1 MLYNFFGDF
10 IMKKRFNLY
19 VLLGIIFLVLFLGLF
34 ALLFV
39 DRANITGTGEVGLS
53 SLNKLIDYKY
63 NQAWQVIA
71 DIFLYLGI
79 AFVLFLVVI
88 AIIQLFKRRS
98 LFKVDRYLIIFGIFF
113 ALAIIIWIAF
123 DKFIV
128 INYRPIYHYDI
139 EPSFPSTH
147 TFIVIFIYLSIH
159 GIACILFKDNNKIKY
174 GTLIAAILIS
184 LIVSISRVLSGM
196 HYITDVL
203 GGIFLGLS
211 LYFTC
216 FGIIKGEK
224 EEEIDE

>member
-1 MLYNFFGDF
+1 MVYTYSGDC

-19 VLLGIIFLVLFLGLF
+19 VLLGIIFLALFLLLF
-34 ALLFV
+34 ALLFL

-63 NQAWQVIA
+63 NKAWQVIA

-79 AFVLFLVVI
+79 CFVIGLVVVAFV
-88 AIIQLFKRRS
+88 QLIRRKS
-98 LFKVDRYLIIFGIFF
+98 LFKVDRYLVIFGIFF
-113 ALAIIIWIAF
+113 ALAIVLWLAF
-123 DKFIV
+123 DKFII
-128 INYRPIYHYDI
+128 INYRPIYHYDL

-147 TFIVIFIYLSIH
+147 TFIVIFVYLSMH
-159 GIACILFKDNNKIKY
+159 GMAVILFDNKKIKY

-196 HYITDVL
+196 HYITDVF

-216 FGIIKGEK
+216 FGIIKGYK